1 MILGVDRADY
11 TKGLLNRFKAFERLL
26 SDYPEFLGKV
36 MLFQVAVPSRTDV
49 REYQELKEKMDKLVG
64 QINGRFSTHC
74 WSPIR
79 YIYGCLTQAELAGFY
94 RDADVGLVTPLRDGM
109 NLVAKE
115 FVACRTREPGVLILS
130 PFAGA
135 GGMMQ
140 EALLVNPYEVGNV
153 ARMLARALKMPREE
167 REVRMNALRNR
178 EKIHDVDFWLKS
190 FLKSIGTLIEEEG
203 EWEYTI
209 HDYYD
214 NTIFYLKARMFY
226 RHRCSQSSWRTLTAA
241 WGATLVPRAGW
252 LSCWTMTAPSVLSP
266 HTPTSPPSPLTPSR
280 SSRGQ
285 QFAWRQSL
293 YDISP

>member
-1 MILGVDRADY
+1 
-11 TKGLLNRFKAFERLL
+11 
-26 SDYPEFLGKV
+26 
-36 MLFQVAVPSRTDV
+36 
-49 REYQELKEKMDKLVG
+49 
-64 QINGRFSTHC
+64 
-74 WSPIR
+74 
-79 YIYGCLTQAELAGFY
+79 
-94 RDADVGLVTPLRDGM
+94 
-109 NLVAKE
+109 
-115 FVACRTREPGVLILS
+115 
-130 PFAGA
+130 
-135 GGMMQ
+135 MQ

-190 FLKSIGTLIEEEG
+190 FLRAIGTLIEEEG
-203 EWEYTI
+203 EWEWEYTENI
-209 HDYYD
+209 TTYYYD

-293 YDISP
+293 YDISL